1 MAGTC
6 KSALFL
12 SLLLPIVLAGLEC
25 EKRSSSLDGRFC
37 AKAARTD
44 RDSFID
50 ALLAQLSTEEL
61 ARQLHLVFADN
72 VVGQNSTN
80 ESYDAYAGE
89 YGLGL
94 VHDWYPMNQSRYNEL
109 QALNL
114 AKSKTPIPLMQTGE
128 CLHGVGSF
136 QQSIFPSPLGL
147 AATFDPDMMYKVGR
161 AIGSEARS
169 IGIHACFSPV
179 LDLAK
184 DPRWG
189 RAQED
194 LFVYPENTLRS
205 RRLTSS

>member
-1 MAGTC
+1 MTGMYGIA
-6 KSALFL
+6 
-12 SLLLPIVLAGLEC
+12 LLLTIIFPLVLAGREC
-25 EKRSSSLDGRFC
+25 EKRSSSLDGQFC
-37 AKAARTD
+37 TKVARTD
-44 RDSFID
+44 RDSFVND
-50 ALLAQLSTEEL
+50 LLGKLSVEEL

-72 VVGQNSTN
+72 VVGANSTN
-80 ESYDAYAGE
+80 ELYDAYAGE

-114 AKSKTPIPLMQTGE
+114 AKSKTPIPLMQTAE
-128 CLHGVGSF
+128 CLHGVASF

-147 AATFDPDMMYKVGR
+147 SATFDPDMMYKVGR

-169 IGIHACFSPV
+169 IGVHACFAPV

-194 LFVYPENTLRS
+194 LFVLLFSMQYSQLIF
-205 RRLTSS
+205 L